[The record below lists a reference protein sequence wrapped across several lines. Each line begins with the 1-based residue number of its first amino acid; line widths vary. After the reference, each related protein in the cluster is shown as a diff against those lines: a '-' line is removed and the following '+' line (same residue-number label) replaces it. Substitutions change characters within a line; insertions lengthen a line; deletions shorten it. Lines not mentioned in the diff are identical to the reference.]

1 MENIIEFPAKE
12 AGANKTIASEVELA
26 QAVGNENIST
36 YSYQGVEKDNDKI
49 IPFPGKKRPQIT
61 YIETCAG
68 LGATSLAL
76 KEVGEMLDLD
86 FSCVCYSEIDKTAI
100 RAYKELHGP
109 TLVNLGDVTKVD
121 WSKYPCDLL
130 SFTFP
135 CQNISIANRK
145 AKGFK
150 EGEDSSSS
158 IIWSLRDVLSKMPQ
172 KPKCIFMENV
182 AAILNKTHKPTLD
195 KLITYLKTEGYHV
208 DYFKLDAADYGV
220 PQHRERV
227 YILCTLGFEPCM
239 EIPKPVPLETK
250 LCDVLEKNPSSQFN
264 LTPKAKAGFI
274 KRGMRDVKSY
284 PIRVHNPSKCD
295 KAFTISTRSGSRNYD
310 NFIFEKDVTDDKF
323 IKLSKKGLAKA
334 GVDLN
339 AIEDMNIR
347 KLTPNECM
355 VLMGLKKEEREKLKD
370 FTPNEI
376 YKLTGNSIVVPVLEQ
391 VFYEYFKVLK
401 DNGKLDDMNMAS
413 QENLVGA

>member
-12 AGANKTIASEVELA
+12 AGANQTIANEVELA
-26 QAVGNENIST
+26 KAACNEAIST
-36 YSYQGVEKDNDKI
+36 YGYQGKEADNEKI
-49 IPFPGKKRPQIT
+49 IPFPGKRPQIR

-68 LGATSLAL
+68 IGATGLAL
-76 KEVGEMLDLD
+76 EEVGEKLGID
-86 FSCVCYSEIDKTAI
+86 FTCVAYSEIDEVAI
-100 RAYKELHGP
+100 KAYKEIHGP
-109 TLVNLGDVTKVD
+109 TLVNIGDVTKVD

-145 AKGFK
+145 AKGFE
-150 EGEDSSSS
+150 EGKDSSSS
-158 IIWSLRDVLSKMPQ
+158 IVWSLRDVLSKMKQ
-172 KPKCIFMENV
+172 KPKFIFMENV
-182 AAILNKTHKPTLD
+182 ASILNKKHKPTLD
-195 KLITYLKTEGYHV
+195 KLIAFLQSEGYHV
-208 DYFKLDAADYGV
+208 DYKKLDAADYGV

-227 YILCTLGFEPCM
+227 YILCTLGFDPCFTYPAP
-239 EIPKPVPLETK
+239 IPLETK

-274 KRGMRDVKSY
+274 SRGMRDVKSY

-323 IKLSKKGLAKA
+323 IKVSKKGLSKA
-334 GVDLN
+334 GVDLK

-355 VLMGLKKEEREKLKD
+355 VLMGLKKEEEREKLKD

-391 VFYEYFKVLK
+391 VFFEYFKALK

>member
-413 QENLVGA
+413 

>member
-1 MENIIEFPAKE
+1 MEKIIEFPAKE
-12 AGANKTIASEVELA
+12 AGANQTIANEVELA
-26 QAVGNENIST
+26 KAACNEAIST
-36 YSYQGVEKDNDKI
+36 YGYQGKEADNEKI
-49 IPFPGKKRPQIT
+49 IPFPGKRPQIR

-68 LGATSLAL
+68 IGATGLAL
-76 KEVGEMLDLD
+76 EEVGEKLGID
-86 FSCVCYSEIDKTAI
+86 FTCVAYSEIDEVAI
-100 RAYKELHGP
+100 KAYKEIHGP
-109 TLVNLGDVTKVD
+109 TLVNIGDVTKVD

-135 CQNISIANRK
+135 CQNISVANRK
-145 AKGFK
+145 AKGFE

-182 AAILNKTHKPTLD
+182 AAILNKTYKPTLD
-195 KLITYLKTEGYHV
+195 KLITFLQSAGYHV
-208 DYFKLDAADYGV
+208 DYFKLDAVDYGV

-250 LCDVLEKNPSSQFN
+250 LCDLLEKNPSSQFN
-264 LTPKAKAGFI
+264 LTLKAKAGFI
-274 KRGMRDVKSY
+274 SRGMRDDKPY

-323 IKLSKKGLAKA
+323 IKVSKKGLAKV
-334 GVDLN
+334 GVDLK
-339 AIEDMNIR
+339 AIEETNIR

-355 VLMGLKKEEREKLKD
+355 LLMGLKKEEREKLKD

-376 YKLTGNSIVVPVLEQ
+376 YKLTGNSIAVPVLEK
-391 VFYEYFKVLK
+391 VFYEYFKALK
-401 DNGKLDDMNMAS
+401 DNGKLDAMDMAS
-413 QENLVGA
+413 

>member
-12 AGANKTIASEVELA
+12 AGANKTASVELA

-76 KEVGEMLDLD
+76 KEVGEKLGID
-86 FSCVCYSEIDKTAI
+86 FMCVAYSEIDKVAI
-100 RAYKELHGP
+100 KAYKELHGP
-109 TLVNLGDVTKVD
+109 TLVNIGDVTKVD
-121 WSKYPCDLL
+121 WSKYQCDLL

-145 AKGFK
+145 AKGFE

-158 IIWSLRDVLSKMPQ
+158 IIWNLRDVLSQMKQ
-172 KPKCIFMENV
+172 KPKMIFMENV
-182 AAILNKTHKPTLD
+182 AAILNKKHKHTLNR
-195 KLITYLKTEGYHV
+195 LIAFLQGEGYHV

-274 KRGMRDVKSY
+274 SRGMRDENPY

-295 KAFTISTRSGSRNYD
+295 KAFTISTKSGSRNYD
-310 NFIFEKDVTDDKF
+310 NFVFEKDVTDDRF
-323 IKLSKKGLAKA
+323 IKVSKKGLAKA
-334 GVDLN
+334 GVDLKE
-339 AIEDMNIR
+339 IEDMNIR
-347 KLTPNECM
+347 KLTPDEVM
-355 VLMGLKKEEREKLKD
+355 KLTGLNDGVREKLKD
-370 FTPNEI
+370 FKPNEI
-376 YKLTGNSIVVPVLEQ
+376 YQLCGNSIVLPTLQ
-391 VFYEYFKVLK
+391 KVFYEYFKALK
-401 DNGKLDDMNMAS
+401 DNGKLDGMDMAS
-413 QENLVGA
+413 QGNLVGA

>member
-49 IPFPGKKRPQIT
+49 IPFPGKKRPQFT

-76 KEVGEMLDLD
+76 KEVGEKLGFD
-86 FSCVCYSEIDKTAI
+86 FTCVAYSEIDKVAI

-145 AKGFK
+145 AKGFE

-158 IIWSLRDVLSKMPQ
+158 IIWSLRDVLSQMKQ
-172 KPKCIFMENV
+172 KPKMIFMENV
-182 AAILNKTHKPTLD
+182 AAILNKKHKHTLNR
-195 KLITYLKTEGYHV
+195 LIAFLQSEGYHV
-208 DYFKLDAADYGV
+208 DYKKLDAADYGV

-227 YILCTLGFEPCM
+227 YILCTLGFDPCFTYPAP
-239 EIPKPVPLETK
+239 IPLETK
-250 LCDVLEKNPSSQFN
+250 LCDVLEKNPSQQFN

-274 KRGMRDVKSY
+274 SRGMRDDKPY

-295 KAFTISTRSGSRNYD
+295 KAFTISCRSGSRNYD
-310 NFIFEKDVTDDKF
+310 NFILGEDLNQDNFFKV
-323 IKLSKKGLAKA
+323 SQKGLAKA
-334 GVDLN
+334 GVDIKDIEN
-339 AIEDMNIR
+339 ANIR

-355 VLMGLKKEEREKLKD
+355 LLMGLKKEEREKLKD

-376 YKLTGNSIVVPVLEQ
+376 YKLTGNSIVVPVLEK
-391 VFYEYFKVLK
+391 VFYEYFKALK
-401 DNGKLDDMNMAS
+401 DNGKFDDMDMAS
-413 QENLVGA
+413 

>member
-12 AGANKTIASEVELA
+12 AGANKTASEVELA
-26 QAVGNENIST
+26 QAVGNENVST
-36 YSYQGVEKDNDKI
+36 YGYQGVEKDNDKI
-49 IPFPGKKRPQIT
+49 IPFPGKKRPQFT

-76 KEVGEMLDLD
+76 KEVGEKLGFD
-86 FSCVCYSEIDKTAI
+86 FTCVAYSEIDKVAI

-145 AKGFK
+145 GKGFE

-158 IIWSLRDVLSKMPQ
+158 IVWSLRDVLSKMKQ
-172 KPKCIFMENV
+172 KPKVIFMENV
-182 AAILNKTHKPTLD
+182 AAILNKKYKPTLD
-195 KLITYLKTEGYHV
+195 KLITFLQSEGYHV
-208 DYFKLDAADYGV
+208 DYKKLDAADYGV

-227 YILCTLGFEPCM
+227 YILCTLGFDPCFTYPAP
-239 EIPKPVPLETK
+239 IPLETK
-250 LCDVLEKNPSSQFN
+250 LCDVLEKNPSPQFN

-274 KRGMRDVKSY
+274 SRGMRDDKPY

-295 KAFTISTRSGSRNYD
+295 KAFTISCRSGSRNYD
-310 NFIFEKDVTDDKF
+310 NFILGEDLNQDNFFKV
-323 IKLSKKGLAKA
+323 SQKGLAKA
-334 GVDLN
+334 GVDIKDIEN
-339 AIEDMNIR
+339 ANIR

-355 VLMGLKKEEREKLKD
+355 LLMGLKKEEREKLKD

-376 YKLTGNSIVVPVLEQ
+376 YKLTGNSIVVPVLEK
-391 VFYEYFKVLK
+391 VFYEYFKALK
-401 DNGKLDDMNMAS
+401 DNGKFDDMDMAS
-413 QENLVGA
+413 

>member
-1 MENIIEFPAKE
+1 MNNKIIEFPAKE

-49 IPFPGKKRPQIT
+49 IPFSGKKRPQFT

-76 KEVGEMLDLD
+76 KEVGEKLGFD
-86 FSCVCYSEIDKTAI
+86 FTCVAYSEIDKVAI

-145 AKGFK
+145 GKGFE

-158 IIWSLRDVLSKMPQ
+158 IVWSLRDVLSKMKQ
-172 KPKCIFMENV
+172 KPKVIFMENV
-182 AAILNKTHKPTLD
+182 AAILNKKHKPTLD
-195 KLITYLKTEGYHV
+195 KLITFLQSEGYHV
-208 DYFKLDAADYGV
+208 DYKKLDAADYGV

-227 YILCTLGFEPCM
+227 YILCTLGFDPCFTYPAP
-239 EIPKPVPLETK
+239 IPLETK
-250 LCDVLEKNPSSQFN
+250 LCDVLEKNPSPQFN

-274 KRGMRDVKSY
+274 SRGMRDDKPY

-295 KAFTISTRSGSRNYD
+295 KAFTISCRSGSRNYD
-310 NFIFEKDVTDDKF
+310 NFILGEDLNQDKF
-323 IKLSKKGLAKA
+323 FKVSQKGLAKA
-334 GVDLN
+334 GVDIKDIEN
-339 AIEDMNIR
+339 ANIR

-355 VLMGLKKEEREKLKD
+355 LLMGLKKEEREKLKD
-370 FTPNEI
+370 FTPSEI

-391 VFYEYFKVLK
+391 VFYEYFKALK
-401 DNGKLDDMNMAS
+401 DSGKLDDMDMAS
-413 QENLVGA
+413 

>member
-1 MENIIEFPAKE
+1 MENIIEFPVKE
-12 AGANKTIASEVELA
+12 AGANKTASEVELA
-26 QAVGNENIST
+26 QAVGNENVST
-36 YSYQGVEKDNDKI
+36 YGYHGVEKGNDKI

-86 FSCVCYSEIDKTAI
+86 FSCVCYSEIDKAAI

-121 WSKYPCDLL
+121 WSKYQCDLL

-145 AKGFK
+145 AKGFE

-158 IIWSLRDVLSKMPQ
+158 IIWSLRDVLSQMKQ
-172 KPKCIFMENV
+172 KPKMIFMENV
-182 AAILNKTHKPTLD
+182 AAILNKKHKHTLNR
-195 KLITYLKTEGYHV
+195 LIAFLQGEGYHV
-208 DYFKLDAADYGV
+208 DYKKLDAADYGV

-227 YILCTLGFEPCM
+227 YILCTLGFDPCFTYPAP
-239 EIPKPVPLETK
+239 IPLETK
-250 LCDVLEKNPSSQFN
+250 LCDVLEKNPSPQFN

-274 KRGMRDVKSY
+274 KRGMRDENPY

-295 KAFTISTRSGSRNYD
+295 KAFTISCRSGSRNYD
-310 NFIFEKDVTDDKF
+310 NFILGEDLNQDKF
-323 IKLSKKGLAKA
+323 FKVSQKGLAKA
-334 GVDLN
+334 GVDIKDIEN
-339 AIEDMNIR
+339 ANIR

-355 VLMGLKKEEREKLKD
+355 LLMGLKKEEREKLKD
-370 FTPNEI
+370 FTPSEI

-391 VFYEYFKVLK
+391 VFYEYFKALK
-401 DNGKLDDMNMAS
+401 DSGKLDDMDMAS
-413 QENLVGA
+413 

>member
-12 AGANKTIASEVELA
+12 AGVNKTIASEVELA
-26 QAVGNENIST
+26 QVVGNENVST
-36 YSYQGVEKDNDKI
+36 YSYQGVEKDNAKI
-49 IPFPGKKRPQIT
+49 IPFPGKKRPKET
-61 YIETCAG
+61 YIESCAG
-68 LGATSLAL
+68 LVATSLAL
-76 KEVGEMLDLD
+76 KEVGEKLGID
-86 FSCVCYSEIDKTAI
+86 FMCVAYSEIDKVAI
-100 RAYKELHGP
+100 KAYKELHGP

-208 DYFKLDAADYGV
+208 DYFKLDAVDYGV

-310 NFIFEKDVTDDKF
+310 NFIFDKDLNDDKF
-323 IKLSKKGLAKA
+323 IKVSQKGLAKA
-334 GVDLN
+334 GVDLKK
-339 AIEDMNIR
+339 IEDMNIR
-347 KLTPNECM
+347 KLTPDECM

-370 FTPNEI
+370 FTPSQV
-376 YKLTGNSIVVPVLEQ
+376 YKLTGNSIVVPVLEK
-391 VFYEYFKVLK
+391 VFYEYFKALK
-401 DNGKLDDMNMAS
+401 DNGKLDGMDMAS
-413 QENLVGA
+413 

>member
-1 MENIIEFPAKE
+1 MNNKIIKFPAQE
-12 AGANKTIASEVELA
+12 AGANQTIASEVELA
-26 QAVGNENIST
+26 KAVGNESVST
-36 YSYQGVEKDNDKI
+36 YGYQGKEKDNDKI
-49 IPFPGKKRPQIT
+49 IPFPGKKRPQFT

-76 KEVGEMLDLD
+76 KEVGEQLGIEFL
-86 FSCVCYSEIDKTAI
+86 CVGYSEIDKVAI
-100 RAYKELHGP
+100 KAYKELHGP

-145 AKGFK
+145 AKGFE

-158 IIWSLRDVLSKMPQ
+158 IIWSLRDVLSQMKQ
-172 KPKCIFMENV
+172 KPKVIFIENV
-182 AAILNKTHKPTLD
+182 ASILNKRHKPILD
-195 KLITYLKTEGYHV
+195 RLIVFLQGEGYHV
-208 DYFKLDAADYGV
+208 DYKKLDAADYGV

-227 YILCTLGFEPCM
+227 YILCTLGFDPCFTYPAP
-239 EIPKPVPLETK
+239 IPLETK
-250 LCDVLEKNPSSQFN
+250 LGDVLEKNPSPQFN

-274 KRGMRDVKSY
+274 KRGMRDENPY

-295 KAFTISTRSGSRNYD
+295 KAFTISTKSGSRNYD
-310 NFIFEKDVTDDKF
+310 NFVFEKDITADKF
-323 IKLSKKGLAKA
+323 IRVSQKGLAKA
-334 GVDLN
+334 GVDLKK
-339 AIEDMNIR
+339 IENMNIR

-376 YKLTGNSIVVPVLEQ
+376 YKLTGNSIVVPVLIG
-391 VFYEYFKVLK
+391 VFNEYFKTLK
-401 DNGKLDDMNMAS
+401 DSGKLDDMDMAS
-413 QENLVGA
+413 

>member
-1 MENIIEFPAKE
+1 MNNKIIEFPAKE

-49 IPFPGKKRPQIT
+49 IPFPGKKRPQFT

-76 KEVGEMLDLD
+76 KEVGEKLGFD
-86 FSCVCYSEIDKTAI
+86 FTCVAYSEIDKVAI

-145 AKGFK
+145 GKGFE

-158 IIWSLRDVLSKMPQ
+158 IVWSLRDVLSKMKQ
-172 KPKCIFMENV
+172 KPKVIFMENV
-182 AAILNKTHKPTLD
+182 AAILNKKHKPTLD
-195 KLITYLKTEGYHV
+195 KLITFLQSEGYHV
-208 DYFKLDAADYGV
+208 DYKKLDAADYGV

-227 YILCTLGFEPCM
+227 YILCTLGFDPCFTYPAP
-239 EIPKPVPLETK
+239 IPLETK
-250 LCDVLEKNPSSQFN
+250 LCDVLEKNPSPQFN

-274 KRGMRDVKSY
+274 SRGMRDDKPY

-295 KAFTISTRSGSRNYD
+295 KAFTISCRSGSRNYD
-310 NFIFEKDVTDDKF
+310 NFILGEDLNQDKF
-323 IKLSKKGLAKA
+323 FKVSQKGLAKA
-334 GVDLN
+334 GVDIKDIEN
-339 AIEDMNIR
+339 ANIR

-355 VLMGLKKEEREKLKD
+355 LLMGLKKEEREKLKD
-370 FTPNEI
+370 FTPSEI

-391 VFYEYFKVLK
+391 VFYEYFKALK
-401 DNGKLDDMNMAS
+401 DSGKLDDMDMAS
-413 QENLVGA
+413 

>member
-12 AGANKTIASEVELA
+12 AGANKTASVEIA
-26 QAVGNENIST
+26 QAVGNENVST
-36 YSYQGVEKDNDKI
+36 YGYHGVEKGNDKI
-49 IPFPGKKRPQIT
+49 IPFPGKKRPKIT

-86 FSCVCYSEIDKTAI
+86 FSCVCYSEIDKVAI
-100 RAYKELHGP
+100 KAFKELHGP
-109 TLVNLGDVTKVD
+109 TLVNIGDVTKVD
-121 WSKYPCDLL
+121 WSKYQCDLL

-135 CQNISIANRK
+135 CQNISVANRK
-145 AKGFK
+145 AKGFE

-158 IIWSLRDVLSKMPQ
+158 IIWSLRDVLSQMKQ
-172 KPKCIFMENV
+172 KPKMIFMENV
-182 AAILNKTHKPTLD
+182 AAILNKKHKHTLNR
-195 KLITYLKTEGYHV
+195 LIAFLQGEGYHV

-250 LCDVLEKNPSSQFN
+250 LCDVLEKNPSPQFN

-274 KRGMRDVKSY
+274 SRGMRDDKPY
-284 PIRVHNPSKCD
+284 PIRVHNPNKCD

-323 IKLSKKGLAKA
+323 IKVSKKGLAKV
-334 GVDLN
+334 GVDLK
-339 AIEDMNIR
+339 AIEETNIR
-347 KLTPNECM
+347 KLTPDEVM
-355 VLMGLKKEEREKLKD
+355 KLTGLNDGVREKLKD
-370 FTPNEI
+370 FKPNEI
-376 YKLTGNSIVVPVLEQ
+376 YQLCGNSIVLPTLQ
-391 VFYEYFKVLK
+391 KVFYEYFKALK
-401 DNGKLDDMNMAS
+401 DNGKLDDMDMAS
-413 QENLVGA
+413 

>member
-12 AGANKTIASEVELA
+12 AGANKTASEVELA
-26 QAVGNENIST
+26 QAVGNENVST
-36 YSYQGVEKDNDKI
+36 YGYHGVEKGNDKI
-49 IPFPGKKRPQIT
+49 IPFPGKKRPKVT

-76 KEVGEMLDLD
+76 KEVGEKLGID
-86 FSCVCYSEIDKTAI
+86 FMCVAYSEIDKVAI
-100 RAYKELHGP
+100 KAYKELHGP

-323 IKLSKKGLAKA
+323 IKVSKKGLVKA
-334 GVDLN
+334 GVDLK

-376 YKLTGNSIVVPVLEQ
+376 YKLTGNSIAIPVLIS
-391 VFYEYFKVLK
+391 VFNEYFKALK
-401 DNGKLDDMNMAS
+401 DNGKLDDMDMAS
-413 QENLVGA
+413 

>member
-121 WSKYPCDLL
+121 WSKYQCDLL

-145 AKGFK
+145 AKGFE

-158 IIWSLRDVLSKMPQ
+158 IIWSLRDVLSQMKQ
-172 KPKCIFMENV
+172 KPKMIFMENV
-182 AAILNKTHKPTLD
+182 AAILNKKHKHTLNR
-195 KLITYLKTEGYHV
+195 LIAFLQGEGYHV
-208 DYFKLDAADYGV
+208 DYKKLDAADYGV

-227 YILCTLGFEPCM
+227 YILCTLGFDPCFTY
-239 EIPKPVPLETK
+239 PAPTPLETK
-250 LCDVLEKNPSSQFN
+250 LCDVLEKNPSPQFN

-274 KRGMRDVKSY
+274 SRGMRDVKSY

-376 YKLTGNSIVVPVLEQ
+376 YKLTGNSIVIPVLISI
-391 VFYEYFKVLK
+391 FNEYFKALK
-401 DNGKLDDMNMAS
+401 DNGKLDDMDMAS
-413 QENLVGA
+413 

>member
-1 MENIIEFPAKE
+1 MNNKIIEFPAKE

-49 IPFPGKKRPQIT
+49 IPFPGKKRPQFT

-76 KEVGEMLDLD
+76 KEVGEKLGFD
-86 FSCVCYSEIDKTAI
+86 FTCVAYSEIDKVAI

-145 AKGFK
+145 GKGFE

-158 IIWSLRDVLSKMPQ
+158 IVWSLRDVLSKMKQ
-172 KPKCIFMENV
+172 KPKVIFMENV
-182 AAILNKTHKPTLD
+182 AAILNKKHKPTLD
-195 KLITYLKTEGYHV
+195 KLITFLQSEGDHV
-208 DYFKLDAADYGV
+208 DYKKLDAADYGV

-227 YILCTLGFEPCM
+227 YILCTLGFDPCFTYPAP
-239 EIPKPVPLETK
+239 IPLETK
-250 LCDVLEKNPSSQFN
+250 LCDVLEKNPSPQFN

-274 KRGMRDVKSY
+274 SRGMRDDKPY

-295 KAFTISTRSGSRNYD
+295 KAFTISCRSGSRNYD
-310 NFIFEKDVTDDKF
+310 NFILGEDLNQDKF
-323 IKLSKKGLAKA
+323 FKVPQKGLAKA
-334 GVDLN
+334 GVDIKDIEN
-339 AIEDMNIR
+339 ANIR

-355 VLMGLKKEEREKLKD
+355 LLMGLKKEEREKLKD
-370 FTPNEI
+370 FTPSEI

-391 VFYEYFKVLK
+391 VFYEYFKALK
-401 DNGKLDDMNMAS
+401 DSGKLDDMDMAS
-413 QENLVGA
+413 

>member
-12 AGANKTIASEVELA
+12 AGTSKTIASEVELA
-26 QAVGNENIST
+26 QVVGNENVST
-36 YSYQGVEKDNDKI
+36 YGYQGVEKGNDKI

-76 KEVGEMLDLD
+76 KEVGEKLGID
-86 FSCVCYSEIDKTAI
+86 FMCVGYSEIDKAAI

-109 TLVNLGDVTKVD
+109 TLVNFGDVTKVD

-323 IKLSKKGLAKA
+323 IKLSKRGLAKA

-355 VLMGLKKEEREKLKD
+355 ILMGLKKEEREKLKD

-376 YKLTGNSIVVPVLEQ
+376 YKLTGNSIAVPVLEK
-391 VFYEYFKVLK
+391 VFYEYFKALK
-401 DNGKLDDMNMAS
+401 DNGKLDAMDMAS
-413 QENLVGA
+413 

>member
-49 IPFPGKKRPQIT
+49 IPFPGKKRPQFT

-76 KEVGEMLDLD
+76 KEVGEKLGID
-86 FSCVCYSEIDKTAI
+86 FMCVAYSEIDKVAI
-100 RAYKELHGP
+100 KAYKELHGP

-145 AKGFK
+145 AKGFE

-158 IIWSLRDVLSKMPQ
+158 IIWSLRDVLSKMKQ
-172 KPKCIFMENV
+172 KPKVIFMENV
-182 AAILNKTHKPTLD
+182 AAILNKKHKPTLD
-195 KLITYLKTEGYHV
+195 KLIAFLQGEGYHV
-208 DYFKLDAADYGV
+208 NFKRLDAVDYGV

-227 YILCTLGFEPCM
+227 YILCTLGFDPCFTYPAQ
-239 EIPKPVPLETK
+239 IPLETK
-250 LCDVLEKNPSSQFN
+250 LCDVLEKNPSPQFN

-274 KRGMRDVKSY
+274 KRG
-284 PIRVHNPSKCD
+284 I
-295 KAFTISTRSGSRNYD
+295 
-310 NFIFEKDVTDDKF
+310 VT
-323 IKLSKKGLAKA
+323 LWTTTY
-334 GVDLN
+334 N
-339 AIEDMNIR
+339 
-347 KLTPNECM
+347 M
-355 VLMGLKKEEREKLKD
+355 VLGALHLKEHHIK
-370 FTPNEI
+370 I
-376 YKLTGNSIVVPVLEQ
+376 
-391 VFYEYFKVLK
+391 
-401 DNGKLDDMNMAS
+401 
-413 QENLVGA
+413 

>member
-1 MENIIEFPAKE
+1 MENIIEFSAKE
-12 AGANKTIASEVELA
+12 AGANKKASEVELA
-26 QAVGNENIST
+26 QAVGNENVST
-36 YSYQGVEKDNDKI
+36 YGYQGVEKDNAKI
-49 IPFPGKKRPQIT
+49 IQFPDKKRPQIT

-76 KEVGEMLDLD
+76 KEVGEKLGID
-86 FSCVCYSEIDKTAI
+86 FTCVSYSEIDKVAI
-100 RAYKELHGP
+100 KAYKELHGP

-121 WSKYPCDLL
+121 WSKYQCDLL

-145 AKGFK
+145 AKGFE

-158 IIWSLRDVLSKMPQ
+158 IIWSLRDVLSKMKQ
-172 KPKCIFMENV
+172 KPKFIFMENV
-182 AAILNKTHKPTLD
+182 ASILNKRHKPILD
-195 KLITYLKTEGYHV
+195 RLILFLRGEGYHV
-208 DYFKLDAADYGV
+208 TCKKLDAVDYGV

-227 YILCTLGFEPCM
+227 YILCTLGFDPCFTYPAP
-239 EIPKPVPLETK
+239 IPLEKK
-250 LCDVLEKNPSSQFN
+250 LCDVLEKNPSPQFF

-274 KRGMRDVKSY
+274 KRGMRDENPY

-295 KAFTISTRSGSRNYD
+295 KAFTISCRSGSRNYD
-310 NFIFEKDVTDDKF
+310 NFILGEDLNQDKF
-323 IKLSKKGLAKA
+323 FKVSQKGLAKA
-334 GVDLN
+334 GVDIKDIEN
-339 AIEDMNIR
+339 ANIR

-355 VLMGLKKEEREKLKD
+355 LLMGLKKEEREKLKD

-376 YKLTGNSIVVPVLEQ
+376 YKLTGNSIVVPVLEK
-391 VFYEYFKVLK
+391 VFYEYFKALK

-413 QENLVGA
+413 

>member
-1 MENIIEFPAKE
+1 MNNKIIEFPVKE

-26 QAVGNENIST
+26 QAVGNENVST

-49 IPFPGKKRPQIT
+49 IQFPGKKRPQFT

-76 KEVGEMLDLD
+76 KEVGEKLGID
-86 FSCVCYSEIDKTAI
+86 FMCVAYSEIDKVAI
-100 RAYKELHGP
+100 KAYKELHGP

-239 EIPKPVPLETK
+239 EIPKPVPFETK
-250 LCDVLEKNPSSQFN
+250 LCDVLEKNPSPQFN

-274 KRGMRDVKSY
+274 SRGMRDVKSY

-323 IKLSKKGLAKA
+323 IKVSKKGLAKA
-334 GVDLN
+334 GVDLK
-339 AIEDMNIR
+339 AIENTNIR

-355 VLMGLKKEEREKLKD
+355 LLMGLKKEEREKLKD

-376 YKLTGNSIVVPVLEQ
+376 YKLTGNSIVVPVLEK
-391 VFYEYFKVLK
+391 VFYEYFKALK
-401 DNGKLDDMNMAS
+401 DNGKLDDMGMAS
-413 QENLVGA
+413 